1 MFNQTRIF
9 IFLALTLI
17 ACNDQEE
24 HSNSDAVPPL
34 FEFLGPEVTNIDFVN
49 QIGEN
54 EKFNILL
61 YENLYNGGG
70 VSVGDINNDGLDDL
84 YFSGNTAS
92 NKLYLNQ
99 GNFEFKDITDFA
111 GVSGEGGFKTGV
123 SIIDINQ
130 DGFLDIYV
138 CRSALASPRMRAN
151 VLYINNGDLTFT
163 EMGSVYGIDDESYSA
178 QGYFLDSDLD
188 GDLDLYLINHPN
200 DWKESNAINLM
211 RDNNGELKRALP
223 MGYQY
228 ISDRYYE
235 NVNGKFVEKSESA
248 GILNNSFSHSAVVAD
263 FNEDHLPDLY
273 ICNDYIGPDQLLI
286 NQGNHTFID
295 KWTDYFSH
303 TSFSSMGSDYADINN
318 DGGFDLFTLDM
329 SPKNNF
335 RRKMMSMAQNYDK
348 FEVMTQYGF
357 GAQFPINSMQIN
369 RGNGKFSDLSFVDL
383 VAQTEWSWSVLLA
396 DFDNDGNKDIHI
408 TNGYVRD
415 ITNNDYRQYEFDGL
429 KRRMAAKELSLLEWI
444 QFIPS
449 DPVRSFLFRNKGEL
463 RFEDKSADWNSG
475 PEAFS
480 SGSAYSDLNN
490 DGYIDLVVNNV
501 NAAPFIMK
509 NSGEKNYANHWL
521 SIVFDNESLPFAYG
535 CKAELILDN
544 GASLYESY
552 QPTRGFYSSSQH
564 KLHFGLGADLKPIAL
579 EITWPDQTR
588 QRWTDLPLDS
598 ILTVS
603 KNPNL
608 AQITGKGRDKKSTY
622 FTQQNNLI
630 TEEFSHTENA
640 FIDFKGQLL
649 LHKKLSDQGPAAAVG
664 DVNKDGLEDIYIG
677 GAAYESGR
685 LMIQKPGGRWQKAST
700 VFEADKASEDVDALF
715 FDADGDGDMDLYVVS
730 GGNEFPL
737 NDVRLQD
744 RLYINDGTGN
754 FVRDKK
760 AIPSVYHSGGVV
772 VPFDHDRDGDVDLFV
787 GSYVTPGR
795 YPEMPQSTLLENNNG
810 QFTDQS
816 NNWFSENSSIGMVND
831 AVFTDLNND
840 GTPELVLSGEW
851 MPITIL
857 GLENGKWADQTA
869 SYGLDKNIGWWHSVS
884 AMDVNG
890 DGYQDLIAG
899 NLGLNSIFKA
909 SAKEPTTL
917 YYKDFDNNKSI
928 DPILCTYVEGES
940 YPILN
945 RDRLLN
951 HMVFLKK
958 RFTRYAPYAR
968 AKIEDI
974 FTEAELKDAG
984 YLEANNF
991 EHTVFINNGKGGFEM
1006 QSLPFETQWS
1016 VLNTAISWDLDGDGT
1031 TEVIVG
1037 GNYYGTDAEFSRY
1050 DASIGTA
1057 LKWNGTHF
1065 DVIPAKDTGLMLDGN
1080 LRHLKPITIDG
1091 EQKLLVIRNNEQF
1104 SLFGNNKAN

>member
-1 MFNQTRIF
+1 
-9 IFLALTLI
+9 
-17 ACNDQEE
+17 
-24 HSNSDAVPPL
+24 
-34 FEFLGPEVTNIDFVN
+34 
-49 QIGEN
+49 
-54 EKFNILL
+54 
-61 YENLYNGGG
+61 
-70 VSVGDINNDGLDDL
+70 
-84 YFSGNTAS
+84 
-92 NKLYLNQ
+92 
-99 GNFEFKDITDFA
+99 
-111 GVSGEGGFKTGV
+111 
-123 SIIDINQ
+123 
-130 DGFLDIYV
+130 
-138 CRSALASPRMRAN
+138 
-151 VLYINNGDLTFT
+151 
-163 EMGSVYGIDDESYSA
+163 
-178 QGYFLDSDLD
+178 
-188 GDLDLYLINHPN
+188 
-200 DWKESNAINLM
+200 
-211 RDNNGELKRALP
+211 
-223 MGYQY
+223 
-228 ISDRYYE
+228 
-235 NVNGKFVEKSESA
+235 
-248 GILNNSFSHSAVVAD
+248 
-263 FNEDHLPDLY
+263 
-273 ICNDYIGPDQLLI
+273 
-286 NQGNHTFID
+286 
-295 KWTDYFSH
+295 
-303 TSFSSMGSDYADINN
+303 
-318 DGGFDLFTLDM
+318 
-329 SPKNNF
+329 
-335 RRKMMSMAQNYDK
+335 
-348 FEVMTQYGF
+348 
-357 GAQFPINSMQIN
+357 
-369 RGNGKFSDLSFVDL
+369 
-383 VAQTEWSWSVLLA
+383 
-396 DFDNDGNKDIHI
+396 
-408 TNGYVRD
+408 
-415 ITNNDYRQYEFDGL
+415 
-429 KRRMAAKELSLLEWI
+429 
-444 QFIPS
+444 
-449 DPVRSFLFRNKGEL
+449 
-463 RFEDKSADWNSG
+463 
-475 PEAFS
+475 
-480 SGSAYSDLNN
+480 
-490 DGYIDLVVNNV
+490 
-501 NAAPFIMK
+501 
-509 NSGEKNYANHWL
+509 
-521 SIVFDNESLPFAYG
+521 
-535 CKAELILDN
+535 
-544 GASLYESY
+544 
-552 QPTRGFYSSSQH
+552 
-564 KLHFGLGADLKPIAL
+564 
-579 EITWPDQTR
+579 
-588 QRWTDLPLDS
+588 
-598 ILTVS
+598 
-603 KNPNL
+603 
-608 AQITGKGRDKKSTY
+608 
-622 FTQQNNLI
+622 
-630 TEEFSHTENA
+630 
-640 FIDFKGQLL
+640 
-649 LHKKLSDQGPAAAVG
+649 
-664 DVNKDGLEDIYIG
+664 
-677 GAAYESGR
+677 
-685 LMIQKPGGRWQKAST
+685 MIQKPGGRWQKSST

-816 NNWFSENSSIGMVND
+816 NNWFSENSSIGMIND

-857 GLENGKWADQTA
+857 GLENGKWADQTS

-991 EHTVFINNGKGGFEM
+991 EHTVFINNGKGGFET